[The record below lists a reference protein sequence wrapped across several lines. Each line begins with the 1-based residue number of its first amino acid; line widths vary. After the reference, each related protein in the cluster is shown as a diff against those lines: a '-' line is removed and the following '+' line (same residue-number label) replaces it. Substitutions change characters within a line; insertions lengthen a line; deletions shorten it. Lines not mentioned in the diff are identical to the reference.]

1 MLDNREIA
9 WLICLVAGGSLL
21 AWRTGAAKGL
31 GRLLPPLLS
40 RPVLSVL
47 GIAASYIALC
57 VGLLSLASFWQWSDL
72 KTTLFWAG
80 GFALLALVNFQKIEA
95 GRAFVRAVLLESV
108 GINAFLSFITASHTF
123 GLWLELA
130 LTSSLILLGLTYA
143 VAERDEKL
151 KSAKNFASVLFAAL
165 ALLQLANSGY
175 HIVIGLRSFATL
187 DTAREFFVPIILT
200 LMFLPFLYGLYVY
213 TVYERA
219 VAVFRQTTSDPLL
232 RAGILRKL
240 VIGFGLDTSGLEKW
254 RRHTG
259 LFPPEIPTDVDSSI
273 AEIRAARR
281 RERQPYRVEPAYGWL
296 PNHATRFLTSAGLPT
311 NDYHRSY
318 DGWSACSLYRELGHD
333 LLPNNLAYYID
344 GDQFVVSQLKVMLNI
359 NTPTSSSEAYE
370 SFFETVRLLA
380 RSAVPGIVNF
390 EGELSL
396 ISSGAPQL
404 LNGYELSLK
413 RRNWSGGIKGGHD
426 LVFTIRIATAPT
438 TCAAP

>member
-9 WLICLVAGGSLL
+9 WLIYLVAGGSLL
-21 AWRTGAAKGL
+21 AWRTGASKGL
-31 GRLLPPLLS
+31 GRLLPALLS
-40 RPVLSVL
+40 HPVLSIL
-47 GIAASYIALC
+47 GIAAGYVALC

-80 GFALLALVNFQKIEA
+80 GFALLALFNFQKIEA
-95 GRAFVRAVLLESV
+95 GKAFVRAVLLESI

-123 GLWLELA
+123 SLWLELA
-130 LTSSLILLGLTYA
+130 LTGSLMLLGLTYTI
-143 VAERDEKL
+143 AERDEKL
-151 KSAKNFASVLFAAL
+151 KSAKNLASVLFAVV

-175 HIVIGLRSFATL
+175 HIVTGLRSFATL

-219 VAVFRQTTSDPLL
+219 VAVFRHTTSDPLL

-240 VIGFGLDTSGLEKW
+240 IIGFGFDIAGLEKW

-259 LFPPEIPTDVDSSI
+259 IFPPENSADVDSSI
-273 AEIRAARR
+273 AEIVAARK
-281 RERQPYRVEPAYGWL
+281 REKQPYRVEPAHGWL
-296 PNHATRFLTSAGLPT
+296 PNHATRFLASAGLST

-318 DGWSACSLYRELGHD
+318 DGWRACSGYRELGHD

-344 GDQFVVSQLKVMLNI
+344 GDQFVVAQLKVVLNI
-359 NTPTSSSEAYE
+359 NTPSRSSEAYE

-380 RSAVPGIVNF
+380 SSAIPGFANH
-390 EGELSL
+390 ESELSL
-396 ISSGAPQL
+396 SSSGVPL
-404 LNGYELSLK
+404 FLNGYELNLT
-413 RRNWSGGIKGGHD
+413 RRD
-426 LVFTIRIATAPT
+426 
-438 TCAAP
+438 